1 MYLDITE
8 DINIG
13 FRKIDNILSFKKG
26 TGILIAMDSKAR
38 SSIWHDIRTNNR
50 GKDMEEYL
58 SANNLFVM
66 KKDSERTTFENS
78 RGKSNIDLTITY
90 SHLLPIL
97 HKWECSEEESCS
109 DHRIFT
115 FSIGK
120 YTPQN
125 KENIYEGTKLIIKE
139 ENFKYFEEHI
149 IRELVEKYLKKH
161 HH

>member
-78 RGKSNIDLTITY
+78 RGKSNIDLTITITCY
-90 SHLLPIL
+90 LYYTNGNAVKKRAAQIIEFLP
-97 HKWECSEEESCS
+97 SA
-109 DHRIFT
+109 
-115 FSIGK
+115 
-120 YTPQN
+120 
-125 KENIYEGTKLIIKE
+125 
-139 ENFKYFEEHI
+139 
-149 IRELVEKYLKKH
+149 
-161 HH
+161 